1 MTIIKKDRVILLYG
15 GLWAANRCEHLL
27 KLLAASGYTIA
38 CVFPQYYEKTR
49 HDRNIVS
56 KLVNKITRNVFS
68 YIELF
73 VKASFAEVIY
83 ILPGNSN
90 LIHDVLLVSKLFK
103 TKVILEL
110 YDSITTHYLDN
121 KGASSIK
128 EEDLDAVKKDNVDL
142 SLSKEKKAI
151 EFSDRIILTTDYEA
165 VFLSQLLGINIPKE
179 KILSA
184 PLCCSPKGLHQ
195 RDFMQ
200 DGVFRLCWWGSFL
213 PLHGLDYILDAAKI
227 LQQSDIAFECDLFGA
242 YAPGSIAHFFEKY
255 TQRIKAEGLNT
266 HVRLRRDLTFA
277 DGSLPQY
284 LMHSCDLALGIFG
297 DNLRAKSAVPNK
309 LIESLSMAI
318 PSLTRSSQ
326 VLQEFFDIKTDLW
339 TCDPDPESIAQAVL
353 DIYHHKSYPVD
364 WQKTRAKVL
373 ETFNIKRYQD
383 VVLQSIEM
391 AIES

>member
-27 KLLAASGYTIA
+27 KLLASSGYTIA
-38 CVFPQYYEKTR
+38 CVFPQYYSKTR

-56 KLVNKITRNVFS
+56 KLLNRFTRKAFS

-90 LIHDVLLVSKLFK
+90 LIHDVVFVSKLFK
-103 TKVILEL
+103 NKVILEL

-121 KGASSIK
+121 KGAASIT
-128 EEDLDAVKKDNVDL
+128 EADLEKVKNDNVDL
-142 SLSKEKKAI
+142 SLAKERKAI
-151 EFSDRIILTTDYEA
+151 EASDRIILTTDYEA
-165 VFLSQLLGINIPKE
+165 VFLSQLLGIEIPQE

-184 PLCCSPKGLHQ
+184 PLCCSPKGLYQ
-195 RDFMQ
+195 RDFMA
-200 DGVFRLCWWGSFL
+200 DGIFRFCWWGSFL

-227 LQQSDIAFECDLFGA
+227 LQKSGIAFECDLFGA

-255 TQRIKAEGLNT
+255 TQRIESEGLHT
-266 HVRLRRDLTFA
+266 HVKLRRDLTFA

-284 LMHSCDLALGIFG
+284 LINQCDLALGIFG

-326 VLQEFFDIKTDLW
+326 VLQEFFDVETDLW
-339 TCDPDPESIAQAVL
+339 TCAPDPESIARAIL
-353 DIYHHKSYPVD
+353 DIYHQKSYPVD
-364 WQKTRAKVL
+364 WQHTRTKVL
-373 ETFNIKRYQD
+373 NTFNIERYQD
-383 VVLQSIEM
+383 VVLQSIDMVMEH
-391 AIES
+391 